1 MMNLVQK
8 RLICSMKLFL
18 CKSIKV
24 FMYSSVENGTNTVNC
39 CRQLVCFRPVL
50 ERSKKLEVSL
60 IIISKHFLVSN
71 FASAYLL
78 DCYIASEVKALL
90 VLYIDV

>member
-1 MMNLVQK
+1 
-8 RLICSMKLFL
+8 
-18 CKSIKV
+18 
-24 FMYSSVENGTNTVNC
+24 MYSSVENGTDTVNC
-39 CRQLVCFRPVL
+39 CRQLVCFRPV
-50 ERSKKLEVSL
+50 KKTGSL
-60 IIISKHFLVSN
+60 TYHNLKAFLVSN